1 MGELRPMACEGK
13 WGTALLTGTRE
24 APHIFLV
31 PFPLYQLNETNEGDL
46 KIHILKIARKKVGGA
61 QILETLFE

>member
-1 MGELRPMACEGK
+1 MACERK
-13 WGTALLTGTRE
+13 WGTPLLTGTRE

-31 PFPLYQLNETNEGDL
+31 PFPLYQLNETNDDDL
-46 KIHILKIARKKVGGA
+46 KIQILKVARKKMGGA